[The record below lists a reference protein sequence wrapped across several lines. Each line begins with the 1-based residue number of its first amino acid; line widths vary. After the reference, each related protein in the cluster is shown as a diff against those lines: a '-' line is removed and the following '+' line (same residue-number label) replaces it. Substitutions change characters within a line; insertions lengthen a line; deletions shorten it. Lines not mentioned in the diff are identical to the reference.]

1 MAEFDVPFTLDQ
13 LRIVRAIAEYG
24 SFRKAADKLFIS
36 QPAVSL
42 QVQSLERSLEVM
54 LFDRGGRRVVLTEAG
69 HLLVEYSIRILNLS
83 EEACRALV
91 DLQELKRGTLVLGA
105 SQTVGTYMMPSLIGE
120 FRQSYPQIS
129 VQLQVQS
136 TRRIASGVAEGQLDL
151 AIVGGTIPANLT
163 DQLEVSSYST
173 DEFVLVRA
181 NPHAGNQDFES
192 VLPKLLNLE
201 GATLLRK
208 EDLYE
213 LRFITLNPQSTTK
226 KAIDSTLETYGINP
240 AKFQVE
246 MELTSL
252 EAIKNAVKAGLG
264 VAFLSRTAVADDL
277 KNGFLQQLQVDG
289 LEVKRTLRLI
299 FCPSRYQSQAA
310 LSFREHLQRPTQRVK
325 KQPRSPLKSVLQT
338 IG

>member
-13 LRIVRAIAEYG
+13 LRIVRAISEYG
-24 SFRKAADKLFIS
+24 SFRKAADKLFVS

-42 QVQSLERSLEVM
+42 QVQSLERSLEVT
-54 LFDRGGRRVVLTEAG
+54 LFDRGGRRVILTEAG
-69 HLLVEYSIRILNLS
+69 KLLVDYSSRILNLS

-91 DLQELKRGTLVLGA
+91 DLQDLKRGTLALGA
-105 SQTVGTYMMPSLIGE
+105 SQTVGTYMMPRLIAE

-129 VQLQVQS
+129 VQLQVLS
-136 TRRIASGVAEGQLDL
+136 TRRIASGVAEGQFDL
-151 AIVGGTIPANLT
+151 AIVGGTIPPQLK
-163 DQLEVSSYST
+163 DQLDVSAYAT

-181 NPHAGNQDFES
+181 HPDAVAAQFERS
-192 VLPKLLNLE
+192 PLASSNLDIP
-201 GATLLRK
+201 THLRK
-208 EDLYE
+208 EELYE

-226 KAIDSTLETYGINP
+226 KAIDSSLETYDINP

-264 VAFLSRTAVADDL
+264 VAFLSLTAVAADL
-277 KNGFLQQLQVDG
+277 ELGLLEQLHVEG

-299 FCPSRYQSQAA
+299 YSPNRYQSQVAQ
-310 LSFREHLQRPTQRVK
+310 SFRQHLQEASARAEAVHA
-325 KQPRSPLKSVLQT
+325 
-338 IG
+338 

>member
-1 MAEFDVPFTLDQ
+1 M
-13 LRIVRAIAEYG
+13 
-24 SFRKAADKLFIS
+24 
-36 QPAVSL
+36 
-42 QVQSLERSLEVM
+42 
-54 LFDRGGRRVVLTEAG
+54 
-69 HLLVEYSIRILNLS
+69 
-83 EEACRALV
+83 
-91 DLQELKRGTLVLGA
+91 
-105 SQTVGTYMMPSLIGE
+105 
-120 FRQSYPQIS
+120 
-129 VQLQVQS
+129 QLQVQS

-163 DQLEVSSYST
+163 EQLEVSPYST

-181 NPHAGNQDFES
+181 NPHASSQEYES
-192 VLPKLLNLE
+192 VLPKILNLE
-201 GATLLRK
+201 GAAVLKK

-310 LSFREHLQRPTQRVK
+310 LSFREHLQASSARQEAAAIAT
-325 KQPRSPLKSVLQT
+325 
-338 IG
+338 